1 MFLGFV
7 FWKSSGEKEMA
18 SASQCRVISKQ
29 ILKINR
35 HGPVGATLTTLLVIT
50 FRDCGNRLVEEF
62 VTLAHETPKG
72 PK

>member
-1 MFLGFV
+1 M
-7 FWKSSGEKEMA
+7 KKRP

-35 HGPVGATLTTLLVIT
+35 HGLVGGYTLTTPLVIT

-62 VTLAHETPKG
+62 VTLPHETPKG